1 MIRNVCHIYCFKCPK
16 PQTISCSCGKNGWN
30 NQKAITWNYET
41 LTVTT
46 RTEDTLNQTDFY
58 SLKYFESGLFLMRIV
73 FLMPG
78 GCRRWCFC
86 ECVSTCFAVCLY
98 QEEESETSDCHCS
111 QHVCFWPS
119 LVLEVFFLIFWWST
133 HFYPLIIIICSD
145 AWFGAMFL
153 DILMVKDQG
162 FCCWGEST
170 MSPQRVAS
178 PSKKGRTQWAQ
189 QMRSGKNIG
198 VISAAL
204 NFVSKVKA
212 KREGRLRMA
221 ENGWEQ
227 RKKEDPKL
235 KRKNGRK
242 RGGENRWKRQHL
254 SLLLP
259 VLPVALGPHRNLPHA
274 GTVCQN
280 AGPLPS
286 EEWATVGMFSNSFH
300 IFSHVFI
307 AKTKLRTEWD
317 KLMSLICTY
326 IYIYIYTHHIH
337 QQTHAQM
344 SRFALNNAA
353 GTTADT
359 KHWPVAW
366 PMPAAGISRP
376 AHYGPVRS
384 SDDFPADSLH
394 FDEDMA
400 WCNWFDLGWTTFGD

>member
-1 MIRNVCHIYCFKCPK
+1 M
-16 PQTISCSCGKNGWN
+16 
-30 NQKAITWNYET
+30 
-41 LTVTT
+41 L
-46 RTEDTLNQTDFY
+46 
-58 SLKYFESGLFLMRIV
+58 
-73 FLMPG
+73 
-78 GCRRWCFC
+78 
-86 ECVSTCFAVCLY
+86 
-98 QEEESETSDCHCS
+98 
-111 QHVCFWPS
+111 
-119 LVLEVFFLIFWWST
+119 
-133 HFYPLIIIICSD
+133 
-145 AWFGAMFL
+145 L

-227 RKKEDPKL
+227 RKKEHPKL

-326 IYIYIYTHHIH
+326 IYIYIYTSYPPANSCPDVSFRIEQRSRNHSRHEALTSGLANARSRH
-337 QQTHAQM
+337 QPAGPLWAGQKLRWFPC
-344 SRFALNNAA
+344 RFPPLRW
-353 GTTADT
+353 G
-359 KHWPVAW
+359 HGL
-366 PMPAAGISRP
+366 M
-376 AHYGPVRS
+376 
-384 SDDFPADSLH
+384 
-394 FDEDMA
+394 
-400 WCNWFDLGWTTFGD
+400 

>member
-1 MIRNVCHIYCFKCPK
+1 
-16 PQTISCSCGKNGWN
+16 
-30 NQKAITWNYET
+30 
-41 LTVTT
+41 
-46 RTEDTLNQTDFY
+46 
-58 SLKYFESGLFLMRIV
+58 
-73 FLMPG
+73 
-78 GCRRWCFC
+78 
-86 ECVSTCFAVCLY
+86 
-98 QEEESETSDCHCS
+98 
-111 QHVCFWPS
+111 
-119 LVLEVFFLIFWWST
+119 
-133 HFYPLIIIICSD
+133 
-145 AWFGAMFL
+145 MFL

-221 ENGWEQ
+221 ENGWEWL
-227 RKKEDPKL
+227 RAKEKGTSET
-235 KRKNGRK
+235 KEKNGRK

-326 IYIYIYTHHIH
+326 IYIYIHIISTSKLMPRCLVSH
-337 QQTHAQM
+337 WTTQQEPQQTRSIDQWLGQCPQPASAGRPTMGRSEAQM
-344 SRFALNNAA
+344 ISLQIPSTSMR
-353 GTTADT
+353 T
-359 KHWPVAW
+359 WPDVT
-366 PMPAAGISRP
+366 
-376 AHYGPVRS
+376 
-384 SDDFPADSLH
+384 
-394 FDEDMA
+394 
-400 WCNWFDLGWTTFGD
+400 DLT